1 MFGLSPW
8 MLVAAALIAATSFGS
23 GVWVRDAFCDA
34 AAIQVQ
40 LNLAK
45 GQIDQLNKNIMARD
59 TAAKVSTE
67 QFIKDRD
74 ELARL
79 QDAIDQ
85 FKATDGVCFPS
96 SDVDGLRKQL
106 WGK

>member
-8 MLVAAALIAATSFGS
+8 MLVTVAILAAVSFGS
-23 GVWVRDAFCDA
+23 GVWVRDAFCDSA
-34 AAIQVQ
+34 AFRVQ
-40 LNLAK
+40 LNLAQ
-45 GQIDQLNKNIMARD
+45 GQIDKLNRNIAARD
-59 TAAKVSTE
+59 SAAKASSD

-79 QDAIDQ
+79 QDAIDK
-85 FKATDGVCFPS
+85 FKATDGVCFLD